1 MKNLQKGFTLIELMI
16 VVAIIGI
23 LAAIAI
29 PQYQDY
35 TVKAKVTDCP
45 GSAASIK
52 TNLALQ
58 IQESTL
64 PVSVLTNSAGN
75 QSNTD
80 LGIYRSVSYKSN
92 NLASIVVDRTSV
104 TAMPTFTC
112 FFNANVL
119 SGYTNATVGG
129 AAAGAASL
137 AFQSQNNGGTISW
150 VVTGYASPSVIAAGA
165 LNTTTILAK
174 HRQKK

>member
-52 TNLALQ
+52 TNVALNV
-58 IQESTL
+58 QEATMPVAVLSNST
-64 PVSVLTNSAGN
+64 AQ

-80 LGIYRSVSYKSN
+80 VGIYRSVSYASAS
-92 NLASIVVDRTSV
+92 LASIVVNRGAATELPS
-104 TAMPTFTC
+104 FTC

-119 SGYTNATVGG
+119 SSYINATPGA

-137 AFQSQNNGGTISW
+137 AYHARNNGGTISW
-150 VVTGYASPSVIAAGA
+150 VVTAEAPSLTAAGA
-165 LNTTTILAK
+165 LNSTTILAK
-174 HRQKK
+174 HRQKR

>member
-52 TNLALQ
+52 TNLALAL
-58 IQESTL
+58 QEGSLPILTL
-64 PVSVLTNSAGN
+64 DNTTAND
-75 QSNTD
+75 SNTD
-80 LGIYRSVSYKSN
+80 IGIYRDVSYVSN
-92 NLASIVVDRTSV
+92 NLIGITVNRTAA
-104 TAMPTFTC
+104 TDMPTFTC
-112 FFNANVL
+112 FYKPAVL
-119 SGYTNATVGG
+119 AGYIGATGSG
-129 AAAGAASL
+129 SL
-137 AFQSQNNGGTISW
+137 AYQSQNNGGTISW
-150 VVTGYASPSVIAAGA
+150 VVTVSSPDVTSNGV
-165 LNTTTILAK
+165 LETTTILAK
-174 HRQKK
+174 HRPKQ